1 MRSIRHIVA
10 ASAAAAL
17 ALGLSACGSTGSS
30 ESSSDSDAA
39 ASGAASSEVVDLKV
53 GASPSP
59 HAKILQYIQDNLA
72 ADAGL
77 NIEIVEY
84 TDYILPNTALNDGDL
99 DANFFQTVPYLD
111 AQEEENG
118 YDFTPGEG
126 VHLEPLAV
134 YSNSIESLDDLPA
147 GATVGIISDVTN
159 QDRALKLLADNG
171 LVELPT
177 DGQTANVNNVT
188 ILKDFTFTE
197 VEGPQLVRSLD
208 DVDIAVING
217 NFAQE
222 GGLSQAEDALAVESP
237 ENNPAT
243 NVLVWP
249 TATEKADAIAKLE
262 ELLHSDEVRTFIEET
277 WTDGSV
283 IPAF

>member
-1 MRSIRHIVA
+1 MRSIRTIVA
-10 ASAAAAL
+10 ASTAAL
-17 ALGLSACGSTGSS
+17 LSLGLAACGSSS
-30 ESSSDSDAA
+30 NSGADS
-39 ASGAASSEVVDLKV
+39 AASSDASSSAVVDLKI

-72 ADAGL
+72 AAAGL
-77 NIEIVEY
+77 KLEVVEY

-111 AQEEENG
+111 TQEAENG
-118 YDFTPGEG
+118 FDFTPGKG

-134 YSNSIESLDDLPA
+134 YSNKIKSLDELPA

-159 QDRALKLLADNG
+159 QARALKLLADNG
-171 LVELPT
+171 LVELPS
-177 DGQTANVNNVT
+177 DGQEANVNNVK

-222 GGLSQAEDALAVESP
+222 GGLS
-237 ENNPAT
+237 
-243 NVLVWP
+243 
-249 TATEKADAIAKLE
+249 
-262 ELLHSDEVRTFIEET
+262 
-277 WTDGSV
+277 
-283 IPAF
+283 